1 MLNAVHAAVAKLI
14 FERGLIDPNEVDV
27 RFDAPS
33 KEWIDSLTRP
43 TVSLFLFELQENTE
57 KREGAP
63 QPATIKGGVAE
74 RRMPPRR
81 IDLRYMVSV
90 LTADVEDE
98 HELLWRVLF
107 TLLKHREYPV
117 DVLPDTLRTVTPP
130 VMARLATQEE
140 SRSML
145 DIWGALGSEPR
156 PALCYIVT
164 APMDLA
170 FTVDAPLVLSRTAR
184 YRQVGA
190 PTGEVRTHIGGMVR
204 DRSGRPLAGLT
215 VRPAGSGVG
224 AVTTAEGKYVL
235 YGLRGDAV
243 TLNVLRDGKIARA
256 VEFPVQNGSFDIELD
271 E

>member
-43 TVSLFLFELQENTE
+43 TVSLFLFDLQENTE

-63 QPATIKGGVAE
+63 QPVTIKGGVAE

-117 DVLPDTLRTVTPP
+117 EVLPDSLRTVTPRSRRDWP
-130 VMARLATQEE
+130 HRRRAGHARHL
-140 SRSML
+140 
-145 DIWGALGSEPR
+145 GALGSEPR

-164 APMDLA
+164 APMDFA
-170 FTVDAPLVLSRTAR
+170 FTLDVLSSCRAPPATGRWARQPSNCEPMSAAWSGTA
-184 YRQVGA
+184 A
-190 PTGEVRTHIGGMVR
+190 AC
-204 DRSGRPLAGLT
+204 LW
-215 VRPAGSGVG
+215 
-224 AVTTAEGKYVL
+224 
-235 YGLRGDAV
+235 RG
-243 TLNVLRDGKIARA
+243 
-256 VEFPVQNGSFDIELD
+256 
-271 E
+271 